1 MLQSRNNCNNFA
13 TIAKMSNL
21 VTRFDIT
28 ENQVNH
34 LSSTTPYSPYT
45 CAKRAG
51 KAGKGE
57 ATMKSYKLTFNG
69 KQADVEMMIKIIDK
83 LFRRWY
89 NVYGGKRVASW
100 RDHEGYHV
108 VMVYT
113 ANWNNWWMPFTEIYL
128 AGYRK
133 VNRIHWI
140 DDESY
145 YKLG

>member
-1 MLQSRNNCNNFA
+1 MLRKCYNRNKSV
-13 TIAKMSNL
+13 TIAEMSNL
-21 VTRFDIT
+21 VTRYDIT
-28 ENQVNH
+28 ENQANC
-34 LSSTTPYSPYT
+34 LLSTTVSPYMRV
-45 CAKRAG
+45 KRAG
-51 KAGKGE
+51 KAEKGE

-69 KQADVEMMIKIIDK
+69 KQADVEKMIKIIDK

-100 RDHEGYHV
+100 RDNEGYHV
-108 VMVYT
+108 TMIYT
-113 ANWNNWWMPFTEIYL
+113 ANWNNRWMPFTEIYL

-140 DDESY
+140 DDDSY